1 MNKLYFLITVLLCS
15 LGMMNA
21 QSFKYQGV
29 ARNAT
34 NAPIV
39 NQNITLKLSVLNA
52 SNTPVYVETHNA
64 RTSDLGIFSVNV
76 CQGTNPTGNC
86 ANIDWAVAGY
96 QLKVELD
103 ATGGNNFTNMGN
115 SPILAVP
122 IANYATKAGSVAG
135 DNDGNPSNELQTLTF
150 NATNNQLGISQGNN
164 VDLTVLRNDPDP
176 DPNNEIQTISLDTT
190 NNEISLSKGGG
201 KFLLPASGASLW
213 RKGGDTLIYKS
224 TNNIGIWFRNSRFN
238 IDFGPTVKRFFNSS
252 TNRWIDEFYNNS
264 PNLLKEIAF
273 GSTLFDPG
281 GSAVADH
288 HVMTYHRISTDTMFR
303 VRSTI
308 YTSPGLS
315 SDLSLWCNVTQNNQ
329 NFHVPGATI
338 SAQGAIG
345 QFIQW
350 FGGVG
355 GCAMLAA
362 NVGGTN
368 VPYMGVF
375 NAQGNGL
382 IGGIYRNASGQSV
395 IQASMKNFVMDHPT
409 DPSKEIWYACIEG
422 PEAAAYTRGTATLVN
437 GEAYIK
443 FSEDFH
449 LILNPETMT
458 VQLTPLSADSE
469 GLAVIERTDAGIRV
483 KELRK
488 GQGNYKFDWE
498 VKAVRKGYE
507 DFKPVRIKGK
517 ETVTLIK
524 EGSSAIIDESLVKAK
539 SN

>member
-1 MNKLYFLITVLLCS
+1 MNKFYFLITVLLCS
-15 LGMMNA
+15 LGILNA

-39 NQNITLKLSVLNA
+39 NQNIALKLSVLNA
-52 SNTPVYVETHNA
+52 SNTPVYVETHNT

-103 ATGGNNFTNMGN
+103 PAGGTNFTNMGN

-122 IANYATKAGSVAG
+122 VANYALKAGSVAG

-164 VDLTVLRNDPDP
+164 VDLTVLRNDADADP
-176 DPNNEIQTISLDTT
+176 ANEIQMISLDTT

-213 RKGGDTLIYKS
+213 QKRGDTLTYKS
-224 TNNIGIWFRNSRFN
+224 TNNIGIWFRNTRFN
-238 IDFGPTVKRFFNSS
+238 IDFGPTVKRYFSS
-252 TNRWIDEFYNNS
+252 TTNRWTDEYLNNS
-264 PNLLKEIAF
+264 PNLKEEIAF

-281 GSAVADH
+281 GTALADH
-288 HVMTYHRISTDTMFR
+288 HIMSYHRISTDTMFR
-303 VRSTI
+303 LRSTI
-308 YTSPGLS
+308 FSSPGLS
-315 SDLSLWCNVTQNNQ
+315 SDLSMWCNVTQNGQ
-329 NFHVPGATI
+329 EFHVPGVSI
-338 SAQGAIG
+338 VAQGAIG
-345 QFIQW
+345 QVISY
-350 FGGVG
+350 VG
-355 GCAMLAA
+355 GQPGTFLGSA
-362 NVGGTN
+362 NVNGSVG
-368 VPYMGVF
+368 PCLGVL
-375 NAQGNGL
+375 NAQGNTI
-382 IGGIYRNASGQSV
+382 IGGLARNASGQLLVIGSV
-395 IQASMKNFVMDHPT
+395 KSFIMDHPV
-409 DPSKEIWYACIEG
+409 DAKKEIWYACVEG
-422 PEAAAYTRGTATLVN
+422 PEAAAYNRGTANLVN

-469 GLAVIERTDAGIRV
+469 GLAVIERTADGFKV

-517 ETVTLIK
+517 ETVTLLENGI
-524 EGSSAIIDESLVKAK
+524 SAPIDTSVVKAK